1 MSCYHCM
8 GWHWRNRK
16 YCPNCRPPTPVN
28 TPDKTVLVIR
38 APRTAE
44 QEEKMNAAIARYRS
58 IKPVFVFS
66 SPVPEVEQVA
76 RRIAD
81 SFGVTVQVSLLLK
94 AGRGLN
100 PRAIELLLP
109 TEKGVG
115 LYIFMTH
122 APHVKLAYR
131 EWYRT
136 FYCVSRPAPIE
147 VAHGD
152 VLLVDFTARVVRK
165 L

>member
-1 MSCYHCM
+1 
-8 GWHWRNRK
+8 
-16 YCPNCRPPTPVN
+16 
-28 TPDKTVLVIR
+28 
-38 APRTAE
+38 
-44 QEEKMNAAIARYRS
+44 MNAAIARYRS